1 MIQGQGQKRLLATAL
16 AVLLTS
22 SFAGASSL
30 VLCLGSDGHRGL
42 ELAHP
47 AAECPTFA
55 SDDAASDFAVSAS
68 ISVSLQAPSEC
79 LDLPAAGTGP
89 FRLAPADA
97 QQVPAPPLALIP
109 ATPEPRAQAEN
120 RLRGAI
126 TAPNVPR
133 ELVRQLRATVLLV

>member
-1 MIQGQGQKRLLATAL
+1 MIQGQGHRRLFATAL

-22 SFAGASSL
+22 SFAGTSSL
-30 VLCLGSDGHRGL
+30 VLCLGSDGHREL

-55 SDDAASDFAVSAS
+55 SNDAASDLAVAVSAS
-68 ISVSLQAPSEC
+68 LEPRSEC

-97 QQVPAPPLALIP
+97 QQVPAPPLALVP
-109 ATPEPRAQAEN
+109 ETPEPRAEAET
-120 RLRGAI
+120 RLRIAIGARN
-126 TAPNVPR
+126 APR
-133 ELVRQLRATVLLV
+133 ELARQLRATVLLV